1 MAETLQ
7 SIREGEEIPKEIE
20 KEKAALST
28 QKTRI
33 LDDEIFQA
41 IADIAFFFNVIGTHP
56 EIQHEFDDDI
66 QELLGVRRK
75 LPETYDENYGD
86 KSNNPKIPSYG
97 FIFLALV
104 EGILSIHSGRPGIDF
119 RLRLTHELQ
128 RIIWYKISHYLL
140 GVLGSRKRPC

>member
-33 LDDEIFQA
+33 LDDKIFQA

-75 LPETYDENYGD
+75 LPEPMTKTMAINQITQRYHPMD
-86 KSNNPKIPSYG
+86 SY
-97 FIFLALV
+97 F
-104 EGILSIHSGRPGIDF
+104 
-119 RLRLTHELQ
+119 
-128 RIIWYKISHYLL
+128 
-140 GVLGSRKRPC
+140 